1 MQLILNCVLF
11 CCILLLCAFCF
22 SVGLL
27 LGYRRKTAHKRKL
40 ETIPLTEEQ
49 ERKVNRQ
56 KREEEN
62 FWNYDGSPQDVI

>member
-1 MQLILNCVLF
+1 M
-11 CCILLLCAFCF
+11 
-22 SVGLL
+22 
-27 LGYRRKTAHKRKL
+27 

-62 FWNYDGSPQDVI
+62 FWNYDGSPQDII